1 MSTIVGEYLI
11 QCPYCGSET
20 KLFAEMRSPIMIYC
34 PGCDRSIVINGSIIF
49 TVPFDYIYSLHKKY
63 KIRVC
68 GKVIASEISK
78 KAKSLISMN
87 EINNLH
93 DLLEERLDVK
103 DFLKKLQ

>member
-11 QCPYCGSET
+11 QCPCCRSET
-20 KLFAEMRSPIMIYC
+20 KLVAEMRSPIMVYC
-34 PGCDRSIVINGSIIF
+34 PGCNRSIVINGSIIF
-49 TVPFDYIYSLHKKY
+49 TVPFEFIYSLYKKY

-68 GKVIASEISK
+68 GKVLASQISK

-93 DLLEERLDVK
+93 DLLEERLDVN
-103 DFLKKLQ
+103 DFLRKLK